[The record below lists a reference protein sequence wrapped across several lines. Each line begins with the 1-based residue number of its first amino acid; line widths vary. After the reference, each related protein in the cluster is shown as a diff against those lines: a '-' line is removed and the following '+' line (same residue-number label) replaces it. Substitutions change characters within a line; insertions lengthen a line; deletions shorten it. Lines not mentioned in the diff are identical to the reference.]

1 MLLLDNREVKRG
13 WEELKTS
20 VNGLFEKHGAEVVS
34 ARRWDERR
42 LTYQI
47 NRQKRATYLLMYFN
61 ADAPQVQ
68 AIRRDMEF
76 NDAMLRN
83 FVTVCEKIP
92 DEAFEPEASFDMS
105 AIRVDDDPPTEPA
118 SSASSEKATTKAA
131 PAEKVTA
138 EAAPAEKAT
147 AEAAPAEKATAEAA
161 PAEKVT
167 AEAAPAEKATAEAE
181 TSGEAKSKEAP
192 AAKAAGDETS
202 GEAPAA
208 PAEESSK

>member
-1 MLLLDNREVKRG
+1 MKRTYECMLLLDNREVKKG

-42 LTYQI
+42 LTFQI

-76 NDAMLRN
+76 SEAMLRN

-105 AIRVDDDPPTEPA
+105 AIRVDDDPPSEIA
-118 SSASSEKATTKAA
+118 SSASSGATPT
-131 PAEKVTA
+131 

-147 AEAAPAEKATAEAA
+147 AEGETA
-161 PAEKVT
+161 
-167 AEAAPAEKATAEAE
+167 
-181 TSGEAKSKEAP
+181 GEAKSKDAP
-192 AAKAAGDETS
+192 AAKATGDETAS
-202 GEAPAA
+202 EAPAA
-208 PAEESSK
+208 PAGDDKESSK